1 MVDYFRN
8 DRQFDEYQ
16 VEGLQRRHNAMNES
30 FMNGEYGE
38 SVNYARAL
46 IESTCKY
53 VYHELTGKELEK
65 DQGRK
70 IASGEYVIGL
80 RPMINECL
88 KLLQSLMTY
97 PEDMNDISSNIG
109 DIVTIIGNVRNS
121 SALSHGSRH
130 RNTSVQKPEARYIIS
145 ISEDVCMLLMDLLYE
160 RTAPRKENCIGS
172 IINTEGLHKYG
183 DAYQQ
188 EGNPI
193 MNARFETYG
202 QIIHD
207 ITLSFKTPI
216 NEKVDSEFIDDHVH
230 DYLPDD
236 VGEMREIGLKKYQ
249 YYSDRQDKKYQ
260 VELQDLGENGVIIY
274 ISGIE
279 TR

>member
-1 MVDYFRN
+1 MADYFRN

-16 VEGLQRRHNAMNES
+16 VEGLQRHYNVMNES
-30 FMNGEYGE
+30 FMNDKYGE
-38 SVNYARAL
+38 AVNYARAL

-53 VYHELTGKELEK
+53 VYHELTGKELEEDK
-65 DQGRK
+65 GRK
-70 IASGEYVIGL
+70 VKTGEYMIGL
-80 RPMINECL
+80 SSMINQCL
-88 KLLQSLMTY
+88 KTLQSLMTHS
-97 PEDMNDISSNIG
+97 EDMNDISSNIG
-109 DIVTIIGNVRNS
+109 NIVTIIGNVRNS

-130 RNTSVQKPEARYIIS
+130 RNIPVQKAEARYIIS
-145 ISEDVCMLLMDLLYE
+145 ISEDVCMLMMDLLYE
-160 RTAPRKENCIGS
+160 RTFPREENCIGS
-172 IINTEGLHKYG
+172 IINPEGLHKY
-183 DAYQQ
+183 DNAYQE
-188 EGNPI
+188 EGNPV

-207 ITLSFKTPI
+207 ITLSFKPPI
-216 NEKVDSEFIDDHVH
+216 NEKVDSEFIDEHVH

-260 VELQDLGENGVIIY
+260 VELEDLEENGVTIY

-279 TR
+279 TK